1 MNILITFLFLAV
13 SLEVPDSV
21 FEPANALR
29 IKAPQWQFPII
40 KERTDFIKAG
50 YFPIFEFRLSTFW
63 LKALK
68 GYDYTFYYAMNNK
81 YFFSTKYFTLS
92 HNLNALWRS
101 RKNTFLV
108 VQDTLDFYFSYG
120 RVIPNI
126 TLLPAYLYVIN
137 DTIENK
143 VKYLN
148 GSFSLTYSNPDG
160 ILFYLSSQ
168 SFNLLKSTKRNDIL
182 GGGIGLM
189 NPRKFVAIGLYSN
202 LVPEIAIRALLPGGT
217 YLDLYYG
224 YSARRLYPFRY
235 LYPTYSII
243 DTLFCVA
250 GKDFNLLL
258 ERSPYML
265 RVDYFVPDS
274 VYSRSLYAKFTF
286 EKKMGGFS
294 YEYYKNLGS
303 GIIIL
308 SHPVSND
315 TDVQYLRL
323 FPRPISKG
331 KAFVRI
337 PLSGKI
343 VIIPEVNMIKD
354 MWSGNTVYAFSP
366 GLKYQSGNIEVF
378 LEGIGLYNYGKIKGI
393 QPQSGSLVE
402 FFNKRRFRIG
412 AKYSF

>member
-1 MNILITFLFLAV
+1 MNILITFLFLIA
-13 SLEVPDSV
+13 SLQVPDSV

-29 IKAPQWQFPII
+29 IKAPRWQFPII

-50 YFPIFEFRLSTFW
+50 YFPVFEFRLRTFW

-68 GYDYTFYYAMNNK
+68 DYDYTFYYAMNNK
-81 YFFSTKYFTLS
+81 YFFSTKYFALS

-101 RKNTFLV
+101 RKNTFLIM
-108 VQDTLDFYFSYG
+108 QDTLDLYFSYG

-126 TLLPAYLYVIN
+126 TLIPVYLHVIS
-137 DTIENK
+137 DTTENK
-143 VKYLN
+143 IKSLN

-168 SFNLLKSTKRNDIL
+168 GFNLLKTTKRINIS

-217 YLDLYYG
+217 YLDFYYG
-224 YSARRLYPFRY
+224 YSTRELYPFRY
-235 LYPTYSII
+235 LYPAYSIV
-243 DTLFCVA
+243 DTLPCIA
-250 GKDFNLLL
+250 GKAFNILL

-274 VYSRSLYAKFTF
+274 LYSRTLYAKFTF
-286 EKKMGGFS
+286 EKKIGGFS
-294 YEYYKNLGS
+294 YEYFKNLGP

-308 SHPVSND
+308 SHPGSSD
-315 TDVQYLRL
+315 IDMQYLRL
-323 FPRPISKG
+323 YPRPLSKG
-331 KAFVRI
+331 NAFVRI
-337 PLSGKI
+337 PLSRNL

-354 MWSGNTVYAFSP
+354 MWSGSTVYAFSP
-366 GLKYQSGNIEVF
+366 GLKYQSGNIEMF
-378 LEGIGLYNYGKIKGI
+378 LEGVGLYNYGEIKGI
-393 QPQSGSLVE
+393 QPQNGSLVE
-402 FFNKRRFRIG
+402 FFNKRRVRIG